1 VFGLGRWRL
10 KELSIFV
17 HLVVSGFCF
26 LGFLNYWEPV
36 GESYHSFSL
45 TVAMPFFASS
55 PSILL
60 NLGRCQIISLFQSKT
75 IFFLG
80 YSNFQC
86 DNVKW
91 YEDAC
96 FIRIT
101 RVLGD
106 SVSLSSSFCGEA
118 LYLACPSSP
127 KRLRLTTLKFEH
139 LCEDC
144 TITSIFAAVSLDT
157 DEMSTRK
164 GSERD

>member
-1 VFGLGRWRL
+1 MEIEGTLDIRASCCIWL
-10 KELSIFV
+10 L
-17 HLVVSGFCF
+17 F
-26 LGFLNYWEPV
+26 LGFLELLGTRWGV
-36 GESYHSFSL
+36 VSL
-45 TVAMPFFASS
+45 FLFDCCCAVLCSS

-60 NLGRCQIISLFQSKT
+60 NLGRCQIIFLFQSKT

-86 DNVKW
+86 GNAKW

-106 SVSLSSSFCGEA
+106 SVSLSSSFCGEV
-118 LYLACPSSP
+118 LYLAGPSSP
-127 KRLRLTTLKFEH
+127 KRLRLAILKFEY

-157 DEMSTRK
+157 DEISTRK